1 MARASVLAL
10 LAAALVPPVAAAQ
23 TDYRNLDH
31 GRPSTVEDAYPIEH
45 HALEFGL
52 GYWADRE
59 SGSTL
64 HEARPEISWGA
75 LSNLQVGVGFPLRSS
90 SGGDERG
97 LAGVEGSALY
107 NLLTESPSLPAFAL
121 GGSIHLPVGSLA
133 GNDAR
138 GELSLVGTRSFG
150 QWRAHA
156 AGAIGFGGS
165 AVPIPRWETGL
176 ALDRTLYRQSLL
188 LVGGVVVDQRR
199 TGSPTQVVGE
209 LGLRWQASPTLV
221 LSAGLERRLSEVG
234 PDGGLRLGIT
244 RTVGLPR
251 SRRVGSTDQPHTG
264 RPGRSQRN
272 DEFYGPGSFNWRFL
286 AVYPEAARLFN
297 AFDYG
302 HAVLYQRLLAN
313 SQQVANDLDREFRY
327 LTTDLLVH
335 PPRFAVAEESIAPD
349 YARQAWRAM
358 QVFDWAH
365 LLHRQIYD
373 ILADDRRD
381 PGEQSELIERVTDGY
396 LANHR
401 LALASLPKQMELMD
415 QQYYSQE
422 FRKAHPRFNGLIW
435 SYHWLQVALYEP
447 LLAESTATG
456 RKAGVQAA
464 VARFWRMLEAPER
477 TGPVVMPM
485 TSAIAPEFTRQHP
498 RAAAIFD
505 NLHML
510 HDIVSDVLISDRVA
524 ANRKRTEI
532 YLALDRFQDA
542 GRDTMAAEHWMMM
555 GEMMGGVDQM
565 GGPATGLQ

>member
-1 MARASVLAL
+1 MARASWLAL
-10 LAAALVPPVAAAQ
+10 LAAALMPAVAAAQ

-31 GRPSTVEDAYPIEH
+31 DRPSTLEDAYPIEH

-52 GYWADRE
+52 GYGVERE
-59 SGSTL
+59 RGITL
-64 HEARPEISWGA
+64 HEAIPEFTWGA
-75 LSNLQVGVGFPLRSS
+75 LSNLQLGLGSPLRSLAE
-90 SGGDERG
+90 GAQRG
-97 LAGVEGSALY
+97 LAGIEATALY
-107 NLLTESPSLPAFAL
+107 NLLTESPSLPAIAV
-121 GGSIHLPVGSLA
+121 GGSMHLPVGSLA
-133 GNDAR
+133 GNEAE
-138 GELSLVGTRSFG
+138 GNLSLIATRSFG

-156 AGAIGFGGS
+156 VGGIGLGAGAGS
-165 AVPIPRWETGL
+165 MPRWKSGL

-188 LVGGVVVDQRR
+188 LVGGVAMEQ
-199 TGSPTQVVGE
+199 SEKEASTQAVGE

-221 LSAGLERRLSEVG
+221 LSAGLERRIGEIG
-234 PDGGLRLGIT
+234 PDVGLRLGFT

-251 SRRVGSTDQPHTG
+251 SRKVEPDDAPHTE
-264 RPGRSQRN
+264 RPGLTQRG
-272 DEFYGPGSFNWRFL
+272 DEFYAPGGFNWRFL

-302 HAVLYQRLLAN
+302 HAVLYQRLLTNPRHPAG
-313 SQQVANDLDREFRY
+313 DLEREFRY
-327 LTTDLLVH
+327 LTTDLLVR
-335 PPRFAVAEESIAPD
+335 PPRFAVAEEAIAPD
-349 YARQAWRAM
+349 YARFAWRAM
-358 QVFDWAH
+358 QIFDWAH

-373 ILADDRRD
+373 ILGDDRLSRQ
-381 PGEQSELIERVTDGY
+381 EQSERIERVTDTY

-464 VARFWRMLEAPER
+464 VARFWRMLDAPER
-477 TGPVVMPM
+477 TGPAVMPM
-485 TSAIAPEFTRQHP
+485 TSAIAPEFTRGHP

-510 HDIVSDVLISDRVA
+510 HDIVSDILISDQVA
-524 ANRKRTEI
+524 ANRKRAEI

-542 GRDTMAAEHWMMM
+542 GREIMPAEHWMMM
-555 GEMMGGVDQM
+555 GEMVGGVGQM